1 MKKLLLL
8 AAGLAA
14 VCAAAPAFA
23 AEPTSCV
30 RNNDIKTWSSLDDQH
45 VVLENYHHQKVLLK
59 LIGTCSGFKFDE
71 GLEIRSRSSF
81 GLSCVAAGDTIV
93 THRGIR
99 GVCSIVS
106 VTPYTGDAKS
116 HDGDHGGDHSGDN
129 DHHDN
134 DHHDHSS
141 Y

>member
-8 AAGLAA
+8 AAA
-14 VCAAAPAFA
+14 CAALTVAVPASA

-30 RNNDIKTWSSLDDQH
+30 RNDDIKTWSSIDDQH
-45 VVLENYHHQKVLLK
+45 VVLENYHHQKVVLK

-81 GLSCVAAGDTIV
+81 GISCVQAGDTIV

-106 VTPYTGDAKS
+106 VEPYAGDAKDHGS
-116 HDGDHGGDHSGDN
+116 AGDHGSDA
-129 DHHDN
+129 DHHGTG
-134 DHHDHSS
+134 S

>member
-1 MKKLLLL
+1 MRKLYLL
-8 AAGLAA
+8 AAACAA
-14 VCAAAPAFA
+14 LTTAAPAFA

-81 GLSCVAAGDTIV
+81 ALSCVQAGDTIV

-99 GVCSIVS
+99 GVCSIVE
-106 VTPYTGDAKS
+106 VTPYTGDAK
-116 HDGDHGGDHSGDN
+116 
-129 DHHDN
+129 DHHDADHAGDS